1 MFDNNYTLLKILN
14 QQLNRNKMIK
24 KIKVTSQRS
33 PISDILHVFLENIFP
48 RKHHL
53 GIERPWAEWKKSL
66 WKAISISPTSLHR
79 ILTSCQ
85 NWKQSFISQQQ
96 GKANVCWWKRVF
108 NLLFSQNTSS
118 FTKFKFHKPP
128 VINNL
133 GSALECLGKESYL
146 FSKSWFLFEISRIFQ
161 KWGRSSWLVT

>member
-1 MFDNNYTLLKILN
+1 MILN
-14 QQLNRNKMIK
+14 QLLNCNKMIK
-24 KIKVTSQRS
+24 EIKVTSQRS

-96 GKANVCWWKRVF
+96 GKANVCSWKRVF
-108 NLLFSQNTSS
+108 HILFSQNTSS
-118 FTKFKFHKPP
+118 FTKFKFNQNQVSQTP

-133 GSALECLGKESYL
+133 GSALECLGK
-146 FSKSWFLFEISRIFQ
+146 KSFIKILIPLWD
-161 KWGRSSWLVT
+161 

>member
-1 MFDNNYTLLKILN
+1 MILN
-14 QQLNRNKMIK
+14 QQLNCNKMIK
-24 KIKVTSQRS
+24 EIKVTSQRS

-85 NWKQSFISQQQ
+85 NWKQPFISQQQ
-96 GKANVCWWKRVF
+96 GKANVWKRVF
-108 NLLFSQNTSS
+108 IFLFSQNSSS
-118 FTKFKFHKPP
+118 FTNPSDQQFGQRVGMLGGK
-128 VINNL
+128 NL
-133 GSALECLGKESYL
+133 L
-146 FSKSWFLFEISRIFQ
+146 SKSWFLFEISRIFQ

>member
-1 MFDNNYTLLKILN
+1 MILN
-14 QQLNRNKMIK
+14 QQLNCNKMIK
-24 KIKVTSQRS
+24 EIKVTSQRS

-85 NWKQSFISQQQ
+85 NWKQPFISQQQ
-96 GKANVCWWKRVF
+96 GKANVWKRVF
-108 NLLFSQNTSS
+108 IFLFSQNSSS
-118 FTKFKFHKPP
+118 FTNFSDQQFGQRVGMLGEK
-128 VINNL
+128 NL
-133 GSALECLGKESYL
+133 L
-146 FSKSWFLFEISRIFQ
+146 SKSWFLFEISRIFQ

>member
-1 MFDNNYTLLKILN
+1 MILN
-14 QQLNRNKMIK
+14 QQLSCNKMIK
-24 KIKVTSQRS
+24 EIKVTSQRS

-79 ILTSCQ
+79 ILTPCQ
-85 NWKQSFISQQQ
+85 NWKQPFISQQQ
-96 GKANVCWWKRVF
+96 GKANVWKRVF
-108 NLLFSQNTSS
+108 IF
-118 FTKFKFHKPP
+118 FYFHKIRQVSQTP

-133 GSALECLGKESYL
+133 GSALECLGEK
-146 FSKSWFLFEISRIFQ
+146 IFYQ
-161 KWGRSSWLVT
+161 NLDSSLRLAEYFKNEDALVGW

>member
-1 MFDNNYTLLKILN
+1 MVQNWHFQANATKIHLRFPFWLLEALPNIYTTGVKLGDHNDGNLWCLTTIKPCWWYWTN
-14 QQLNRNKMIK
+14 CNKMIK
-24 KIKVTSQRS
+24 EIKVTSQRS

-85 NWKQSFISQQQ
+85 NWKQSFILHQ
-96 GKANVCWWKRVF
+96 GRKHMMKTSNLCIFYLYLKLRVF
-108 NLLFSQNTSS
+108 LSET
-118 FTKFKFHKPP
+118 
-128 VINNL
+128 
-133 GSALECLGKESYL
+133 
-146 FSKSWFLFEISRIFQ
+146 
-161 KWGRSSWLVT
+161 

>member
-1 MFDNNYTLLKILN
+1 MSLNSLAVLQITILCWK
-14 QQLNRNKMIK
+14 RCERH
-24 KIKVTSQRS
+24 TSVISRWS
-33 PISDILHVFLENIFP
+33 SISDVLHVSIGNIFP

-85 NWKQSFISQQQ
+85 NWKQPFISQQQ

-108 NLLFSQNTSS
+108 SFSFSQNSS
-118 FTKFKFHKPP
+118 FTNLSDEQFGQSVRKNHFFSQNLDSSLRLAEYFK
-128 VINNL
+128 NED
-133 GSALECLGKESYL
+133 ALVG
-146 FSKSWFLFEISRIFQ
+146 W
-161 KWGRSSWLVT
+161 

>member
-1 MFDNNYTLLKILN
+1 MILN
-14 QQLNRNKMIK
+14 QQLNCNKMIK
-24 KIKVTSQRS
+24 GIKVTSQRS

-85 NWKQSFISQQQ
+85 NWKQPFISQQQ
-96 GKANVCWWKRVF
+96 GKANMWKRVF
-108 NLLFSQNTSS
+108 IFLFSQNSSS
-118 FTKFKFHKPP
+118 FTNPSDQQFGQR
-128 VINNL
+128 VGML
-133 GSALECLGKESYL
+133 GE
-146 FSKSWFLFEISRIFQ
+146 KSFIKILIPLWD
-161 KWGRSSWLVT
+161 

>member
-1 MFDNNYTLLKILN
+1 MTFDNNYTLLKILN

-96 GKANVCWWKRVF
+96 GKANVCWWKRVLIF
-108 NLLFSQNTSS
+108 FSQNTSS
-118 FTKFKFHKPP
+118 FTIFKFHKPQWST
-128 VINNL
+128 IWAMQF
-133 GSALECLGKESYL
+133 GMLGK
-146 FSKSWFLFEISRIFQ
+146 KIICFLKILIPLRD
-161 KWGRSSWLVT
+161 

>member
-1 MFDNNYTLLKILN
+1 MTFDNNYTLLKILN
-14 QQLNRNKMIK
+14 QKLKRNKMIK

-33 PISDILHVFLENIFP
+33 PISDILHIFLENIFP

-118 FTKFKFHKPP
+118 FTNPSDKQFGQC
-128 VINNL
+128 N
-133 GSALECLGKESYL
+133 LECWVKKSYIS
-146 FSKSWFLFEISRIFQ
+146 SKSWFLFEISRIFQ

>member
-1 MFDNNYTLLKILN
+1 MILN
-14 QQLNRNKMIK
+14 QQLNCNKMIK
-24 KIKVTSQRS
+24 EIKVTSQRS

-85 NWKQSFISQQQ
+85 NWKQPFISQQQ
-96 GKANVCWWKRVF
+96 GKANVWKRVF
-108 NLLFSQNTSS
+108 IFLFSQNSSS
-118 FTKFKFHKPP
+118 FTNPSDQQFGQRVGMLGEK
-128 VINNL
+128 NL
-133 GSALECLGKESYL
+133 L
-146 FSKSWFLFEISRIFQ
+146 SKSWFLFEISRIFQ

>member
-1 MFDNNYTLLKILN
+1 MILN
-14 QQLNRNKMIK
+14 QQLNCNKMIK
-24 KIKVTSQRS
+24 EIKVTSQRS

-85 NWKQSFISQQQ
+85 NWKQPFISQQQ
-96 GKANVCWWKRVF
+96 GKANMWKRVF
-108 NLLFSQNTSS
+108 IFLFSQNSSS
-118 FTKFKFHKPP
+118 FTNPSDQQFGQRVGMLGEK
-128 VINNL
+128 NL
-133 GSALECLGKESYL
+133 L
-146 FSKSWFLFEISRIFQ
+146 SKSWFLFEISRIFQ

>member
-1 MFDNNYTLLKILN
+1 MILN
-14 QQLNRNKMIK
+14 QQLNCNKMIK
-24 KIKVTSQRS
+24 EIKVTSQRS

-85 NWKQSFISQQQ
+85 NWKQPFISQQQ

-108 NLLFSQNTSS
+108 SFSFSQNSS
-118 FTKFKFHKPP
+118 FT
-128 VINNL
+128 NL
-133 GSALECLGKESYL
+133 SDLESQSTGYSQ
-146 FSKSWFLFEISRIFQ
+146 KSTTQHVLQTFAVHDVNFNHIQSFDWQRLLS
-161 KWGRSSWLVT
+161 

>member
-1 MFDNNYTLLKILN
+1 MILN
-14 QQLNRNKMIK
+14 QQLNCNKMIK
-24 KIKVTSQRS
+24 EIKVTSQRS

-85 NWKQSFISQQQ
+85 NWKQPFISQQQ
-96 GKANVCWWKRVF
+96 GKANVWKRVF
-108 NLLFSQNTSS
+108 IFIFSQNSSS
-118 FTKFKFHKPP
+118 FTNPSDQQFGQR
-128 VINNL
+128 VGML
-133 GSALECLGKESYL
+133 GEKSLL
-146 FSKSWFLFEISRIFQ
+146 SKSWFLFEISRIFQ

>member
-1 MFDNNYTLLKILN
+1 MILN
-14 QQLNRNKMIK
+14 QQLNCNKMIK
-24 KIKVTSQRS
+24 GIKVTSQRS

-85 NWKQSFISQQQ
+85 NWKQSFILHQL
-96 GKANVCWWKRVF
+96 
-108 NLLFSQNTSS
+108 NLGNIWFDIIWALFEILADYFQVWLVTLNCRKCVNQNSIKTAFHPVRSRAFKSS
-118 FTKFKFHKPP
+118 FT
-128 VINNL
+128 
-133 GSALECLGKESYL
+133 
-146 FSKSWFLFEISRIFQ
+146 FQ
-161 KWGRSSWLVT
+161 ICSF

>member
-1 MFDNNYTLLKILN
+1 MILN
-14 QQLNRNKMIK
+14 QQLNCNKMIE

-85 NWKQSFISQQQ
+85 NWKQPFISQQQ
-96 GKANVCWWKRVF
+96 GKANVWKRVF
-108 NLLFSQNTSS
+108 IFLFSQNSSS
-118 FTKFKFHKPP
+118 FTNPSDQQFGQRVGMLGEKIFYQNLDSSLRLAEYFK
-128 VINNL
+128 NED
-133 GSALECLGKESYL
+133 ALVG
-146 FSKSWFLFEISRIFQ
+146 W
-161 KWGRSSWLVT
+161 

>member
-1 MFDNNYTLLKILN
+1 MESNN
-14 QQLNRNKMIK
+14 QQLNCNKMIK
-24 KIKVTSQRS
+24 EIKVTSQRS

-85 NWKQSFISQQQ
+85 NWKQSFILHQ
-96 GKANVCWWKRVF
+96 WKEGNILWEQDKVF
-108 NLLFSQNTSS
+108 PARL
-118 FTKFKFHKPP
+118 
-128 VINNL
+128 
-133 GSALECLGKESYL
+133 
-146 FSKSWFLFEISRIFQ
+146 FLFIE
-161 KWGRSSWLVT
+161 KMVVTSPPLRKNKCSYEYIALQCLYKTSINFLKSIYIVYH

>member
-1 MFDNNYTLLKILN
+1 MILN
-14 QQLNRNKMIK
+14 QQLNRDKMIK
-24 KIKVTSQRS
+24 EIKVTSHDLPFLTFFTSFLKIYS
-33 PISDILHVFLENIFP
+33 PGNTTWELKGLEPN
-48 RKHHL
+48 
-53 GIERPWAEWKKSL
+53 GKKSL

-108 NLLFSQNTSS
+108 NLLLSQNTSS
-118 FTKFKFHKPP
+118 FANPSDQQFGQC
-128 VINNL
+128 N
-133 GSALECLGKESYL
+133 LECWVSNL

>member
-1 MFDNNYTLLKILN
+1 MILN
-14 QQLNRNKMIK
+14 QQLNCNKMINE
-24 KIKVTSQRS
+24 IKVTSQRS

-85 NWKQSFISQQQ
+85 NWKQPFISQQQ
-96 GKANVCWWKRVF
+96 GKANVWKRVF
-108 NLLFSQNTSS
+108 IFLFSQNSSS
-118 FTKFKFHKPP
+118 FTNPSDQQFGQRVGMLGEK
-128 VINNL
+128 NL
-133 GSALECLGKESYL
+133 L
-146 FSKSWFLFEISRIFQ
+146 SKSWFLFEISRIFQ